1 MRTFPLSLLLAGLM
15 AGASVAPAAA
25 QSTTDGRVGPSLAIT
40 GNGRA
45 LTPAG
50 RLTVLGDFPSGGALS
65 PDGRFYWAID
75 SGLGHNDAKIVDVAS
90 GSVVQSLPLPGTYG
104 AVAWHSVHGADSTP
118 PPPGPNASILE
129 HERALGALAVLRH
142 GGDVRRWL
150 DAAGGAGDDEGE
162 QPGGWGAIAR
172 GAIHAGSPPG
182 VGSGP

>member
-104 AVAWHSVHGADSTP
+104 AVA
-118 PPPGPNASILE
+118 
-129 HERALGALAVLRH
+129 
-142 GGDVRRWL
+142 
-150 DAAGGAGDDEGE
+150 
-162 QPGGWGAIAR
+162 
-172 GAIHAGSPPG
+172 
-182 VGSGP
+182 